1 MTDLTL
7 DFIKERN
14 DLLEKI
20 ERLREALKEL
30 LNVIPNFPP
39 AGNFLVGMHER
50 YNKALI
56 EARAALK
63 EGE

>member
-20 ERLREALKEL
+20 EQLREALRVIGYGPPHEGNPLDL
-30 LNVIPNFPP
+30 LNQFVD
-39 AGNFLVGMHER
+39 L
-50 YNKALI
+50 
-56 EARAALK
+56 ARATLK